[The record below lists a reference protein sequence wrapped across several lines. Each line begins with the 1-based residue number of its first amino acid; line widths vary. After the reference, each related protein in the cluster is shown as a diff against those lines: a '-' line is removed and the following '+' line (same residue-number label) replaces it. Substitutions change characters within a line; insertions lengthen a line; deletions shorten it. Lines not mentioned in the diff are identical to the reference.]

1 MSGYTPMS
9 GCTPMPVCARMSG
22 NADVGVYPDVGVRD
36 KMCDRP
42 RDKRVTKIG
51 AVCDGIFVRH
61 NRVASGGPKGVRDTV
76 RDRVGDEARDKRV
89 TKNRAMFCG
98 CLRSFFLSRI
108 RGAVCHTHGWG
119 PRKQPEKQC
128 VMHPVG
134 LFVTHMLGGG
144 VLSHTRCGGL
154 FVTHMLGV
162 FVTHMPL
169 ARQDPWKTNGNLHKR
184 QKLKD
189 AGPT

>member
-1 MSGYTPMS
+1 MS

-36 KMCDRP
+36 KICDRP

-51 AVCDGIFVRH
+51 AVCDGIVVRH

-98 CLRSFFLSRI
+98 CLRSFF
-108 RGAVCHTHGWG
+108 CHASVG
-119 PRKQPEKQC
+119 P
-128 VMHPVG
+128 
-134 LFVTHMLGGG
+134 FVTHMAGAPENNLKSNVSCTRWVCLSRTCWGG
-144 VLSHTRCGGL
+144 C
-154 FVTHMLGV
+154 FVTHTLWGSVCHAHAGGFCHPHALGS
-162 FVTHMPL
+162 TRPL
-169 ARQDPWKTNGNLHKR
+169 ENKWQLTQTTETQGRWADLGKSPR
-184 QKLKD
+184 
-189 AGPT
+189 

>member
-36 KMCDRP
+36 KICDRP

-51 AVCDGIFVRH
+51 AVCDGIVVRH

-98 CLRSFFLSRI
+98 CLRSFF
-108 RGAVCHTHGWG
+108 CHASVG
-119 PRKQPEKQC
+119 P
-128 VMHPVG
+128 
-134 LFVTHMLGGG
+134 FVTHMAGAPENNLKSNVSCTRWVCLSRTCWGG

>member
-22 NADVGVYPDVGVRD
+22 NSDVGVYPDVGVRD

-51 AVCDGIFVRH
+51 AVCDGIVVRH

-89 TKNRAMFCG
+89 TKNRAMCCG
-98 CLRSFFLSRI
+98 CLRSFF
-108 RGAVCHTHGWG
+108 
-119 PRKQPEKQC
+119 
-128 VMHPVG
+128 
-134 LFVTHMLGGG
+134 VTHPWGR
-144 VLSHTRCGGL
+144 LSHTW
-154 FVTHMLGV
+154 LG
-162 FVTHMPL
+162 P
-169 ARQDPWKTNGNLHKR
+169 PKT
-184 QKLKD
+184 
-189 AGPT
+189 T